1 MLEFCAIRIAR
12 RIEAFIF
19 LERLVLQSFKMGGIV
34 FYAGR
39 SKGVFVSMHTNRRR
53 GDMSLDLQYGDSSP
67 ELHHQKGPAIKFAR
81 KKSVTYTTVEISN
94 EHPSEKVRLVQGLQ
108 TKSQD

>member
-1 MLEFCAIRIAR
+1 M
-12 RIEAFIF
+12 
-19 LERLVLQSFKMGGIV
+19 

-39 SKGVFVSMHTNRRR
+39 STGVFVSTHTNRRR

-67 ELHHQKGPAIKFAR
+67 ELHHRKGPAIQFAR

-94 EHPSEKVRLVQGLQ
+94 ENSLEKVRLVQGRSLRIEQQFVLGFERLSLRLQ
-108 TKSQD
+108 R